1 MEIREKKEGKAVN
14 ILFCSVGRRC
24 ELLKDFRKTMGD
36 KIKIVVTDNSP
47 VAPALEF
54 ADRAYLVPLIS
65 DPSYISIILDIC
77 RKEKIQAVTTL
88 IDPEI
93 MLLAKHRKEFEAI
106 GVTVLAP
113 YEETAKLCFNKYDMY
128 RFLVSKNI
136 PTIKTYGT
144 YEEFLQDY
152 ENNKI
157 SFPIFVKPRTGSGSV
172 GARKIDTPEL
182 LRQVTEQDESLI
194 IQELMTGKDLD
205 ADVYVDTIS
214 HKPVAIFSKKKLST
228 TIGGANKTIS
238 FKDDNLFAFVEKVM
252 SVMQFNGPLDM
263 DFFYQDGQYYLSEIN
278 PRFGG
283 AYLHAYGAG
292 VDFVKLIYENV
303 EGRENPVNVGQYEED
318 VVMMMYDSVVI
329 KKKSELDADIIP
341 AYES

>member
-1 MEIREKKEGKAVN
+1 MQRMLPWRHFREHRRIKQLKRKGRAVN

-24 ELLKDFRKTMGD
+24 ELLKDFRATMGEE
-36 KIKIVVTDNSP
+36 IKIVVTDNSP
-47 VAPALEF
+47 VAPAMEF
-54 ADRAYLVPLIS
+54 ADKAYLVPLIT

-77 RKEKIQAVTTL
+77 RKEDIQAVTTL

-93 MLLAKHRKEFEAI
+93 MLLAKHREEFEAL
-106 GVTVLAP
+106 GVLVLAP
-113 YEETAKLCFNKYDMY
+113 YEEFMQA
-128 RFLVSKNI
+128 
-136 PTIKTYGT
+136 
-144 YEEFLQDY
+144 YEQGE
-152 ENNKI
+152 I
-157 SFPIFVKPRTGSGSV
+157 SFPVFVKPRTGSGSV

-205 ADVYVDTIS
+205 ADVYVDTVS
-214 HKPVAIFSKKKLST
+214 HKPVAIFSKRKLST

-238 FKDDNLFAFVEKVM
+238 FKDEKLFDFVKKVIG
-252 SVMQFNGPLDM
+252 VMQFNGPLDM
-263 DFFYQDGQYYLSEIN
+263 DFFYQNGQYYLSEIN

-292 VDFVKLIYENV
+292 VDFVRLIRENV
-303 EGRENPVNVGQYEED
+303 EGHENPVNIGKYEED

-329 KKKSELDADIIP
+329 KKKSELDANIYD
-341 AYES
+341 SRS

>member
-1 MEIREKKEGKAVN
+1 MN

-24 ELLKDFRKTMGD
+24 ELLKDFRATLGD
-36 KIKIVVTDNSP
+36 QVKIVVTDNSQ
-47 VAPALEF
+47 VAPAMAF
-54 ADRAYLVPLIS
+54 ADKAYLVPLIS

-77 RKEKIQAVTTL
+77 KKEEIQAVTTL

-93 MLLAKHRKEFEAI
+93 MLLAKHRAEFEAL

-128 RFLVSKNI
+128 RFLVDKGIN
-136 PTIKTYGT
+136 TVKTYGT
-144 YEEFLQDY
+144 YDEFMKDY
-152 ENNKI
+152 EAGLI
-157 SFPIFVKPRTGSGSV
+157 QMPVFVKPRTGSGSV
-172 GARKIDTPEL
+172 GARKVDTLEL
-182 LRQVTEQDESLI
+182 LKQVTEQDESLI

-228 TIGGANKTIS
+228 TIGGANKTVS
-238 FKDDNLFAFVEKVM
+238 FKDKALFAFVKTVID
-252 SVMQFNGPLDM
+252 VMQFNGPLDM
-263 DFFYQDGQYYLSEIN
+263 DFFYQDGKYYLSEIN

-292 VDFVKLIYENV
+292 VDFVKLIQENI
-303 EGRENPVNVGQYEED
+303 EGRENAENIGDYEED

-329 KKKSELDADIIP
+329 KKMSELE
-341 AYES
+341 ESMISMK